1 MEKQRTYLTPEE
13 VQEFIKSGVDFGETS
28 CNWLRYIPVPNN
40 EGFKCTFRLYLRE
53 DIRDDTWDDPNFEI
67 IPAPNLQEVLDI
79 IPNTLELP
87 TGDEAFP
94 YAVVS
99 FQLCET
105 EDEECSCFT
114 AYHHQA
120 WDFDD
125 DTLHEDPN
133 PLIATANLLR
143 WVCKNYPETL
153 TKN

>member
-40 EGFKCTFRLYLRE
+40 EGFKCTFRLYLRD

-67 IPAPNLQEVLDI
+67 IPAPNLQEVL
-79 IPNTLELP
+79 NVLP
-87 TGDEAFP
+87 TSIENYDLVLDLRADFIS
-94 YAVVS
+94 YKDNDANIY
-99 FQLCET
+99 L
-105 EDEECSCFT
+105 EEFRLRLYEGLQGCVIQGCV
-114 AYHHQA
+114 
-120 WDFDD
+120 
-125 DTLHEDPN
+125 
-133 PLIATANLLR
+133 NLLR